1 MANSW
6 FRFFDVTNRL
16 YVYLLKGA
24 IKRIARIWKQLCKF
38 NCTFL
43 KLYSFNYTKR
53 GDRKQHILECFKLA
67 TFVPVEWNR
76 SIRCITKLNR
86 KEIGFFSANL
96 KHSCFH
102 HLCSILII
110 PFMSASCH
118 LNSASNDKFSIECLF
133 WLFQSLA

>member
-53 GDRKQHILECFKLA
+53 GRLKATYFRMYQTCHFCTSWMKQKHKVYNKVKPKRI
-67 TFVPVEWNR
+67 
-76 SIRCITKLNR
+76 
-86 KEIGFFSANL
+86 FFSANL

-118 LNSASNDKFSIECLF
+118 LNIASKDKFSIECLF